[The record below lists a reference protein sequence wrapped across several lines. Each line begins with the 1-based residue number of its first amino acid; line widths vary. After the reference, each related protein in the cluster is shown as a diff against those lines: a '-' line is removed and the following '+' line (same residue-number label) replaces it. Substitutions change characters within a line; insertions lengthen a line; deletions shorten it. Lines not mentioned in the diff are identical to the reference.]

1 MTCARA
7 SRGFGLIEVLVSLV
21 IISLGLLGIAALH
34 SRAQQ
39 AEVES
44 YQRTQALVLLSDMS
58 NRIRTNKGAAGCY
71 DLTGAAVGVGQ
82 SAPTGC
88 NAYGTIETQTL
99 AVRDINAWHAA
110 LIGEAEKVGDV
121 NTPPMIGARGCIT
134 ANTAMDQFT
143 VTVAWQ
149 GLAPTVAPASGC
161 GKDQY
166 GDDDLRRAVSL
177 TVQLADLQP

>member
-1 MTCARA
+1 MMLMRRF
-7 SRGFGLIEVLVSLV
+7 SGFGLIEVLVSLV

-34 SRAQQ
+34 GRAQQ

-44 YQRTQALVLLSDMS
+44 HQRIQALVLLGDMS

-71 DLTGAAVGVGQ
+71 DLASSAVGVGQ
-82 SAPTGC
+82 SAPGGC
-88 NAYGTIETQTL
+88 NAFGTIETQAL
-99 AVRDINAWHAA
+99 AVRDLNAWHAA
-110 LIGEAEKVGDV
+110 LVGEAEKVGDA

-149 GLAPTVAPASGC
+149 GLAPTVAPTSAC